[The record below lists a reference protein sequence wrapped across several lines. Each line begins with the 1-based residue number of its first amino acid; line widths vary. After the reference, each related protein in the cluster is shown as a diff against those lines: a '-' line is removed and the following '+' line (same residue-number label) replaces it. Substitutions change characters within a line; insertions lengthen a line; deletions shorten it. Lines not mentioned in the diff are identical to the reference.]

1 MVSKSGRA
9 LALGDVLTHIN
20 RVRLTRD
27 VAPAEL
33 LVGKG
38 GAEVMLTFTVG
49 DGPRRPPAETMS
61 GAGGELAARV
71 GAMSLSSEGGGGGGG
86 GGGGKNKKKG
96 GGGGGGGGRGG
107 GGGGRGGGGGKWA
120 ARAGAG
126 GGAAKKHGGAGASSS
141 LPAVKPHPTPA
152 SVVPLKPGQSV
163 NVRIRAMHSELDA
176 RYRDM
181 VGVARVVLV

>member
-1 MVSKSGRA
+1 M
-9 LALGDVLTHIN
+9 
-20 RVRLTRD
+20 
-27 VAPAEL
+27 
-33 LVGKG
+33 
-38 GAEVMLTFTVG
+38 VG

-71 GAMSLSSEGGGGGGG
+71 GAMSLGGEGKGGGGNGGGDKSG

-96 GGGGGGGGRGG
+96 GGGGGGGG
-107 GGGGRGGGGGKWA
+107 GGRGGGGKWA
-120 ARAGAG
+120 GAGAG
-126 GGAAKKHGGAGASSS
+126 GAGKKHGGAGAGAASSM
-141 LPAVKPHPTPA
+141 PAAKPHPTPA

-181 VGVARVVLV
+181 VGWCGLNAS